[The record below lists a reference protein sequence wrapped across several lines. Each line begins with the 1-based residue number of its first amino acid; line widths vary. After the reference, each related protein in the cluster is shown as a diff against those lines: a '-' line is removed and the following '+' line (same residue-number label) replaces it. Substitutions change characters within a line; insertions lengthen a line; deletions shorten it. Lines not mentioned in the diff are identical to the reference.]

1 LKIVLSLI
9 LALSLAAETSET
21 HIKAAVTAFR
31 NGQAARSQ
39 EGPQAEKSFLR
50 AIDIEPT
57 YAEAYHALADLYL
70 DTGRTVEAGAI
81 LTRYLQIDPRSL
93 ADRLRLAKL
102 LLDQRQ
108 SVRAAAQ
115 FVLAL
120 KIAPQSAD
128 ALYGFAIAAD
138 RNSWSDRALAA
149 ARRGVKEFP
158 GDARFSELVIRIQN
172 HVSSAGDSP
181 D

>member
-1 LKIVLSLI
+1 VKIALGFI

-21 HIKAAVTAFR
+21 HIKAAITAFH
-31 NGQAARSQ
+31 NGQAARNKD
-39 EGPQAEKSFLR
+39 GPQAEKSFLR

-81 LTRYLQIDPRSL
+81 LTRYLQIDPGSL
-93 ADRLRLAKL
+93 TDRLRLAKL

-108 SVRAAAQ
+108 PARAAAQ

-120 KIAPQSAD
+120 KIDSRSAD
-128 ALYGFAIAAD
+128 ALYGFGIAAD
-138 RNSWSDRALAA
+138 RSGWPDRALAA
-149 ARRGVKEFP
+149 ASRGVKEFP
-158 GDARFSELVIRIQN
+158 GDARFPELVIRIQN
-172 HVSSAGDSP
+172 HVSSPGDTP
-181 D
+181 